1 MGESGTTRQHM
12 DTTKTLTEGL
22 RVNVTPAQREALE
35 RIAARDER
43 SVAAVIRRFIREGLT
58 RDEQEVA
65 A

>member
-1 MGESGTTRQHM
+1 M
-12 DTTKTLTEGL
+12 DTTKTLTEQL
-22 RVNVTPAQREALE
+22 RVNVTEAQREALE
-35 RIAARDER
+35 RIAARDDR